1 MHAAH
6 HHCQTG
12 LFVAMFYGSEVAS
25 TSHPFPFDALLL
37 QPSCESSPELF
48 HPKYTKHIIIL
59 KNKKVQHITPISPQ
73 TLQLTQSLLSSSG
86 SCSVLGTSLSSSKAA
101 KLATLNAERS
111 SSPTVAGASSR
122 VSARRKISSMSH
134 CNNENQYLLL
144 HSEIPI

>member
-1 MHAAH
+1 M
-6 HHCQTG
+6 QR
-12 LFVAMFYGSEVAS
+12 
-25 TSHPFPFDALLL
+25 
-37 QPSCESSPELF
+37 
-48 HPKYTKHIIIL
+48 II
-59 KNKKVQHITPISPQ
+59 QISPQ

-122 VSARRKISSMSH
+122 VSARRKISSISH

-144 HSEIPI
+144 HSEIPV